1 MLCHAYAVFPVST
14 NHSGTA
20 CRAFTASP
28 NATRSSSSSQT
39 SGMFLVLCPVD
50 VEVAKTR
57 QRAGLAEPFQAAGS
71 LRADASHRDLQRR
84 ADLRVRTRRI
94 ADEHGH

>member
-1 MLCHAYAVFPVST
+1 MLCHAYAFLPVST

-20 CRAFTASP
+20 CRAITASP
-28 NATRSSSSSQT
+28 NAAKSSSSSQT

-50 VEVAKTR
+50 VGVAKTR
-57 QRAGLAEPFQAAGS
+57 QRAGLAQAFQAAGS

-84 ADLRVRTRRI
+84 ADLCVRTRRV
-94 ADEHGH
+94 ADEHGQ